1 MNPYYYIE
9 HRSLLFV
16 QKRAVIPV
24 NLAKLMYISHNNILW
39 YYTGVSILHWNVF
52 PGFQST
58 IQYVNTGSNNRL
70 TPNRHLTRCVAR
82 YYRVPTYIAK
92 TLGSTSIRYRSYTFA
107 SGLIDID
114 PRVFAIWV
122 QWLHW
127 VFHQYIRVVC
137 FSLNSPIYARVY
149 KRHSSTRGVGAQTSI
164 YHVGISSGT
173 QHALKE
179 FRICFD

>member
-1 MNPYYYIE
+1 M
-9 HRSLLFV
+9 HLV
-16 QKRAVIPV
+16 
-24 NLAKLMYISHNNILW
+24 KLMYISHNNILL
-39 YYTGVSILHWNVF
+39 YYIGLFILHWYVF

-58 IQYVNTGSNNRL
+58 IQYVNTGSDNRL
-70 TPNRHLTRCVAR
+70 PPNKMCSTLLSCTH
-82 YYRVPTYIAK
+82 IAN

-149 KRHSSTRGVGAQTSI
+149 KRHSSTRGVGTQTSI

>member
-39 YYTGVSILHWNVF
+39 YYTGVSILHWNLF

-70 TPNRHLTRCVAR
+70 APNRHLTRCVAR

-107 SGLIDID
+107 SGLIDIV
-114 PRVFAIWV
+114 RW
-122 QWLHW
+122 
-127 VFHQYIRVVC
+127 
-137 FSLNSPIYARVY
+137 SLLSGYNDCTEYSTNTYGLNVSPWIPPYTPA
-149 KRHSSTRGVGAQTSI
+149 STNVTRPLEELV
-164 YHVGISSGT
+164 
-173 QHALKE
+173 LKQA
-179 FRICFD
+179 FIM